1 MGQFI
6 NVKGEGI
13 RSNKEWYQMTD
24 KEKFIDICEGTFIR
38 NPYGTNYFSDGSL
51 TTILNLNTLRLR
63 ELSYDRII
71 K

>member
-1 MGQFI
+1 
-6 NVKGEGI
+6 
-13 RSNKEWYQMTD
+13 MTD